1 MVVCLISS
9 SFARHMYLFSIAR
22 CIAQRIDCAYLA
34 LDCIDLEKAIP
45 SKVNKANYKKGIQFP
60 SKFLIRTCLPLIW

>member
-1 MVVCLISS
+1 M
-9 SFARHMYLFSIAR
+9 FSIAH
-22 CIAQRIDCAYLA
+22 CIAQCIDCAYLV
-34 LDCIDLEKAIP
+34 LDYIYLEKAVP